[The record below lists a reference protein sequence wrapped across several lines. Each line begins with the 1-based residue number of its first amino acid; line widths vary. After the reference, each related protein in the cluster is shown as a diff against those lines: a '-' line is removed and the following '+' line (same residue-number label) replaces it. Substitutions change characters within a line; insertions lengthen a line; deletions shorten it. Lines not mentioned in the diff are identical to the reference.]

1 MLEAYIDESGTQS
14 KDTRSLLFLAAYVAE
29 SDNWAKVSTEWTQ
42 LLKEYK
48 VPHFHMNELRN
59 VTKGLY
65 RHLSMPARMRLL
77 DGLIGTLKKYAL
89 FGCLITLRPHEYA
102 IVADQQFRNRY
113 GSAYGMC
120 VNLLLRQLHNSLLN
134 PLSGPETINVFL
146 ERGHANEGDAIRQL
160 KDWKE
165 LTDPPPN
172 EVEGQPVERKVP
184 CFERT
189 DLLRIGTYGSGT
201 KDQMPPLHAADLLA
215 YIANSNAEIALNG
228 RDDRFIEEIGD
239 RLFASIPH
247 ISTSWNESALRSL
260 VEAVREG
267 DEEKSKVR
275 SELHQMTK
283 ALNSF
288 GLKVTKY
295 PWGFTVDGRH
305 LSEEEWRA
313 YLAARPGIKDA
324 FSQFL

>member
-1 MLEAYIDESGTQS
+1 MATSPCTSFPDSCFRSCSTAKTTWTGARAGEPCGTS
-14 KDTRSLLFLAAYVAE
+14 FNDVAFKVSPAFAYVAE

-172 EVEGQPVERKVP
+172 EVEGQPVERK
-184 CFERT
+184 
-189 DLLRIGTYGSGT
+189 
-201 KDQMPPLHAADLLA
+201 A
-215 YIANSNAEIALNG
+215 
-228 RDDRFIEEIGD
+228 
-239 RLFASIPH
+239 PH
-247 ISTSWNESALRSL
+247 R
-260 VEAVREG
+260 
-267 DEEKSKVR
+267 
-275 SELHQMTK
+275 
-283 ALNSF
+283 
-288 GLKVTKY
+288 
-295 PWGFTVDGRH
+295 
-305 LSEEEWRA
+305 
-313 YLAARPGIKDA
+313 
-324 FSQFL
+324 